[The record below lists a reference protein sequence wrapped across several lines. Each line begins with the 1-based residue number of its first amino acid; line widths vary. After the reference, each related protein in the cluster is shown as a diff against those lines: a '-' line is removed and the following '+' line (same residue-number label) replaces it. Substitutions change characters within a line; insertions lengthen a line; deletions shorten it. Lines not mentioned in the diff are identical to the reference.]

1 MAVAQLT
8 RPQLTRPSLLD
19 EYAWQPRLTSG
30 SHTVRLAIH
39 GTQCSAACV
48 CAQDLEVLILSID
61 LDCVAGLIEDGGIGW
76 GLRLP
81 PNDEFV
87 LVRILVDLI
96 RVEVV
101 EILDLR

>member
-1 MAVAQLT
+1 M
-8 RPQLTRPSLLD
+8 
-19 EYAWQPRLTSG
+19 
-30 SHTVRLAIH
+30 
-39 GTQCSAACV
+39 
-48 CAQDLEVLILSID
+48 CAQDLEVLILSIN